1 MEKYNIHELKI
12 DNFDERFPFWN
23 FINEYR
29 KRELV
34 LEIEN
39 NKRRMFVCE
48 INNEYVGG
56 LSITNEVESQLYIS
70 YFIVREDFQNRG
82 IGGSLIDFVFQ
93 YAETCGINEILIGVY
108 SDNLGAKRLYKRK
121 GFVEIH
127 EADNKIT
134 LLKKL

>member
-12 DNFDERFPFWN
+12 ENFDERFPFWN
-23 FINEYR
+23 FINENR
-29 KRELV
+29 KQELV

-39 NKRRMFVCE
+39 NNRRMFVCK

-56 LSITNEVESQLYIS
+56 LSITKEGESQLNIS
-70 YFIVREDFQNRG
+70 YFIVRDDFRNRG
-82 IGGSLIDFVFQ
+82 IGGSLIDFIFH
-93 YAETCGINEILIGVY
+93 YAEMCGIHEILIGVY

-121 GFVEIH
+121 GFIEIH